1 MSGLTKHKLK
11 FIPEKVDCSDT
22 IGSFLLDGY
31 GNAISSTDGYL
42 NVNLAAP
49 LEVNVDIN
57 AEYAEDSIHTS
68 GDIGNFVL
76 AVRNDNNTALT
87 SNNGDYSAIAV
98 DAYGHLIVDFASD
111 LLNQDGYLQVI
122 VTNPTPSAS
131 EYAEDSGH
139 TSGDLGTFSLG
150 VRNDLNAVL
159 TSNDLDY
166 SAFAVDAYGR
176 MKVLTTFDP
185 SMLNADGYLNV
196 NIAGPVVVNVDINA
210 EYAEDSAHVSGDI
223 GNFVLA
229 VRNDND
235 IVLTSNDGDYSPFA
249 VDAYGYMKTSSNMIV
264 EIVDCP
270 IPVAGVDGDKVNLA
284 ADVYRRLYV
293 NDSAHVGFLVTQ
305 NTIGTS
311 AELLVTTG
319 LSGRGRLLIQ
329 NRGDCS
335 IYIGASNV
343 TDLNG
348 FEIPGSATMV
358 LEAGDCLNL
367 YAIAEE
373 VGTDV
378 RIMELA

>member
-98 DAYGHLIVDFASD
+98 DAYGHLIIDFASD

-122 VTNPTPSAS
+122 VTNPAS

-223 GNFVLA
+223 GNFALA
-229 VRNDND
+229 VRNDSNA
-235 IVLTSNDGDYSPFA
+235 VLTSNNGDYSPFA
-249 VDAYGYMKTSSNMIV
+249 VDAYGRMKMAPSESLALV
-264 EIVDCP
+264 VDCP
-270 IPVAGVDGDKVNLA
+270 LPVAGVEGDKIDLGV
-284 ADVYRRLYV
+284 DTYRRLYV
-293 NDSAHVGFLVTQ
+293 NDAAHIGFAVTQ
-305 NTIGTS
+305 NTIGLT
-311 AELLVTTG
+311 AELLVPTA
-319 LSGRGRLLIQ
+319 LAGRGRLLVQ
-329 NRGDCS
+329 NLGDCA
-335 IYIGASNV
+335 IYIGASGV
-343 TDLNG
+343 TSLDG
-348 FEIPGSATMV
+348 FAVPGGATLV
-358 LEAGDCLNL
+358 VEAGDCLAL
-367 YAIAEE
+367 YAVAEE
-373 VGTDV
+373 IGTDL